1 MKHLNT
7 VRILAAIACLT
18 FAAVAVA
25 SDAED
30 EKNAQEAIGEFKKA
44 DPDIQSF
51 FDKAYGYAVFPSVG
65 KGGIGIGGAHGSGTV
80 FVGGNAVGKTK
91 LTQVT
96 VGLQF
101 GGQAFREI
109 IFFKN
114 ADAFK
119 AFTAGEFELSAQAS
133 AVAVT
138 AGAAAATN
146 FDSGMAVFTMA
157 KGGLMYE
164 ATVGGQGFSYEPR
177 GGDKEEPKEEKKEE
191 KKED

>member
-1 MKHLNT
+1 M
-7 VRILAAIACLT
+7 ACLL
-18 FAAVAVA
+18 FAVAAVA

-51 FDKAYGYAVFPSVG
+51 FDEAYGYAVFPSVG

-80 FVGGNAVGKTK
+80 FVGGKAVGKTK

-96 VGLQF
+96 VGFQF

-109 IFFKN
+109 IFFEN

-119 AFTAGEFELSAQAS
+119 AFTGGDFELSAQAS

-138 AGAAAATN
+138 AGASAATN

-191 KKED
+191 KEEKKEG